1 MLKPDKQPILFITT
15 PLCSGELTGEN
26 VCTKQETFQVA
37 VKVTTEI
44 KYFFLRNIWT
54 SLEPNDIQVQTQQP
68 YQLRTYAWC
77 WAIPPKCSRYKIQ
90 MKTVFKTEVVM
101 TFLGSDG
108 FLIAPFLGSD
118 GFLIAP
124 FLGSDG
130 SKDPNSLSVLPRLH
144 NQPQRDHLCSALQ
157 VNFFLLII
165 SNFVIVFFLTLLFIG
180 QCWTL
185 WSCSFKWSWSY
196 LWCCSA
202 LLFTFY

>member
-1 MLKPDKQPILFITT
+1 M
-15 PLCSGELTGEN
+15 
-26 VCTKQETFQVA
+26 
-37 VKVTTEI
+37 
-44 KYFFLRNIWT
+44 WT

-108 FLIAPFLGSD
+108 FLIAT
-118 GFLIAP
+118 

-130 SKDPNSLSVLPRLH
+130 SKDPNGLSVLPRLH
-144 NQPQRDHLCSALQ
+144 YQPQRDHLCSALQ

-185 WSCSFKWSWSY
+185 WPFSFKWSWSY
-196 LWCCSA
+196 LWRCSA
-202 LLFTFY
+202 PFRTSCC